1 MYPNHF
7 DPIVYRLGREVF
19 TLASWVQLPV
29 GSPFGTLK
37 QVPTMPLN
45 VEASEENLYGYEISG
60 LTSRTQGCDSSSQKM
75 IGHAG

>member
-1 MYPNHF
+1 
-7 DPIVYRLGREVF
+7 
-19 TLASWVQLPV
+19 
-29 GSPFGTLK
+29 LK